1 MTQYPGPLPQSSLL
15 KQLLPHVVDEP
26 GAPAEY
32 LSGLKYALVRH
43 PMDCSV
49 RPSLPLFLGLP
60 LARCPSLATCI
71 TSCGM

>member
-1 MTQYPGPLPQSSLL
+1 MHRDTWIGSVTKHPGPLLQGSLL

-32 LSGLKYALVRH
+32 LSGLKYALVRR

-49 RPSLPLFLGLP
+49 GPPPTAALLQYTGLV
-60 LARCPSLATCI
+60 
-71 TSCGM
+71 